1 MQGEHPHGTF
11 HLHHAGWRLNWPLIS
26 VCADH
31 LNNKQAVADPTVS
44 DFNRTLYFRLLLT
57 RACSEYVN
65 EISAANGPTTDLAA
79 EFVRACEANIDL
91 AWIVHFL
98 YDDSFMVLQWKEFV
112 RSNNSA
118 GLDLLW
124 REYLALAKTA
134 TAHKT
139 NYAPM
144 AVLRVFWGQALVR
157 PLNDLYHRV
166 RTIPMGDAP
175 GTNVGWDMPCE
186 NLHRAITASV
196 RVLVSEARI
205 SRFIDEWPFLERVAN
220 GLRQLMYRLR
230 NRREPRMKEMDTDV
244 QKLKS
249 LFRAKVGR
257 DWATASA
264 QNDRPKLIGSG
275 WRGRPWVEMQAAM
288 TQQGRE
294 SVHEWIVRHLQT
306 NVPFFSWC
314 P

>member
-1 MQGEHPHGTF
+1 M
-11 HLHHAGWRLNWPLIS
+11 
-26 VCADH
+26 
-31 LNNKQAVADPTVS
+31 
-44 DFNRTLYFRLLLT
+44 
-57 RACSEYVN
+57 
-65 EISAANGPTTDLAA
+65 
-79 EFVRACEANIDL
+79 
-91 AWIVHFL
+91 
-98 YDDSFMVLQWKEFV
+98 

-144 AVLRVFWGQALVR
+144 AVLRVFWGQALVQ

-196 RVLVSEARI
+196 RVLVSEDRI
-205 SRFIDEWPFLERVAN
+205 SRFIDEWPFLERVAS

-244 QKLKS
+244 QKLKI